1 MSSIEKRKTLTKTLL
16 IMKFTAIL
24 LLVFTVQISA
34 KGFSQTISLSL
45 KNVSLDKAFLEIEK
59 QSGFSF
65 VYGKEQLVQTRS
77 VTLSVL
83 SENIES
89 VLDKLFKDQP
99 LTYTI
104 TDKYISVKQKP
115 AEVIAP
121 KPVDITGKVV
131 NDKGEPM
138 VGVTV
143 AVKGTKIATTT
154 AEDGSFK
161 IAAPNDNSVLV
172 FTNVGFER
180 MELPLNGKTSVISVS
195 MRTATSSLNEV
206 IVTGYSSQR
215 KKDITGAVSV
225 VKVSDLLTTPSP
237 NVTSQLQGRAS
248 GVTITNDNLP
258 GNGAIVRIRGFASFS
273 GQPGGNDPLY
283 IIDEFPVM
291 YQRLTLQTLN
301 LYRY

>member
-1 MSSIEKRKTLTKTLL
+1 M
-16 IMKFTAIL
+16 
-24 LLVFTVQISA
+24 
-34 KGFSQTISLSL
+34 
-45 KNVSLDKAFLEIEK
+45 
-59 QSGFSF
+59 
-65 VYGKEQLVQTRS
+65 
-77 VTLSVL
+77 
-83 SENIES
+83 
-89 VLDKLFKDQP
+89 DKLFKDQP

-115 AEVIAP
+115 VELTAQ
-121 KPVDITGKVV
+121 KPVDVTGKVV
-131 NDKGEPM
+131 NERGEPM
-138 VGVTV
+138 LGVTV
-143 AVKGTKIATTT
+143 SVKGTKTATQT
-154 AEDGSFK
+154 AEDGSFS
-161 IAAPNDNSVLV
+161 IAVPSSNSVLV

-180 MELPLNGKTSVISVS
+180 LELPLNGKTTTIMVS
-195 MRTATSSLNEV
+195 MKAATSSLNEV

-283 IIDEFPVM
+283 IIDGVPGDVAA
-291 YQRLTLQTLN
+291 LN
-301 LYRY
+301 PADIESIQVLKDAASGSIYGARASNGVLIITTKRGRAGGAKITYDAYYGNQDPGKGYTSQMLNPQGNADLVWLALKNSGQPFYS